1 MPELVKIFLDALR
14 KQSFSLILT
23 VIGLGGL
30 AWWNVEYK
38 REMSAI
44 VTALDAQVKVCS
56 EKREALAVEAAALRE
71 KVNILVE
78 QQSDMAVVRRKR

>member
-1 MPELVKIFLDALR
+1 
-14 KQSFSLILT
+14 
-23 VIGLGGL
+23 
-30 AWWNVEYK
+30 
-38 REMSAI
+38 MSAI

-56 EKREALAVEAAALRE
+56 EKREALAVETAALRE